1 MILITG
7 AGGYIGRSLASAL
20 RARGAAVR
28 GLDRDGAAL
37 KPLVALGV
45 EPLVADASAE
55 ASLAAALTGVEVVY
69 HLAGS
74 ALGSPATIRR
84 SNVGGAEALAAA
96 CAGRA
101 ELRAVVFASSGAL
114 YPSGPGWLSE
124 ATPPAPAFHYA
135 RAKAEAEQVLLA
147 AHQHDGVP
155 VLIARIAAVYGPA
168 SPALML
174 DQVRRGRFP
183 LIGGGQGYA
192 SNIHIDDLTT
202 ALLALTERGQAGHIY
217 NLADDEPAPIRE
229 FYGYLAALLGAPPP
243 PTLHPAAGRALVAL
257 IGMLS
262 RLRGRP
268 APLPVDLVAMAA
280 VSHRMANRRMREE
293 LGVQL
298 RYPSYREGLPA
309 ALGAARQG
317 YADIADR

>member
-7 AGGYIGRSLASAL
+7 AGGYIGRHLARAL
-20 RARGAAVR
+20 CARGEPVR
-28 GLDRDGAAL
+28 ALDRDGAAL
-37 KPLVALGV
+37 APLAALGV
-45 EPLVADASAE
+45 EPLVADAGDPA
-55 ASLAAALTGVEVVY
+55 ALAAALRGVQLVY

-74 ALGSPATIRR
+74 ALGSPAAIRR
-84 SNVGGAEALAAA
+84 ANVDGARTLAAA

-101 ELRAVVFASSGAL
+101 ELRAVVLASSGAL
-114 YPSGPGWLSE
+114 YPSGPGWISE
-124 ATPPAPAFHYA
+124 ETPPAPAFHYA

-147 AHQHDGVP
+147 AHQRDGVP

-174 DQVRRGRFP
+174 DQVRQGRFP
-183 LIGGGQGYA
+183 LIGGGHGYA

-202 ALLALTERGQAGHIY
+202 ALLALAERGRPGQVY
-217 NLADDEPAPIRE
+217 NLADDEPAPVRV
-229 FYGYLAALLGAPPP
+229 FYGQLAALLGAPPP

-257 IGMLS
+257 IGTLS

-268 APLPVDLVAMAA
+268 SPLPVDLVAMAA

-309 ALGAARQG
+309 ALVTLGA
-317 YADIADR
+317 

>member
-1 MILITG
+1 MSVILITG
-7 AGGYIGRSLASAL
+7 AGGYIGRHLARAL
-20 RARGAAVR
+20 CARGETVR
-28 GLDRDGAAL
+28 ALDRDRAAL
-37 KPLVALGV
+37 APLAARGV
-45 EPLVADASAE
+45 ELQCADAGDPA
-55 ASLAAALTGVEVVY
+55 ALAAALPGVQLIY

-74 ALGSPATIRR
+74 ALGSPAAIRR
-84 SNVGGAEALAAA
+84 ANVDGARTLAAA

-124 ATPPAPAFHYA
+124 ETPPAPAFHYA

-147 AHQHDGVP
+147 AHQHHGVP

-183 LIGGGQGYA
+183 LIGGGHGYA
-192 SNIHIDDLTT
+192 SNIHIDDLIT
-202 ALLALTERGQAGHIY
+202 ALLALAEQGQPGQVY
-217 NLADDEPAPIRE
+217 NLADDEPAPVRA
-229 FYGYLAALLGAPPP
+229 FYGQLAALLGAPPP
-243 PTLHPAAGRALVAL
+243 PTMHPAAGRALVAL
-257 IGMLS
+257 IGALS

-268 APLPVDLVAMAA
+268 SPLPVDLVAMAA
-280 VSHRMANRRMREE
+280 VSHRMANQRMRKE

-309 ALGAARQG
+309 ALGAPNS
-317 YADIADR
+317 AD